1 MKPPATMETAPRA
14 ANRREPLARG
24 KRIVITILVAVLVS
38 VILGFVALTGQLI
51 SMQRHMHEEFS
62 ALRDEMRTEFG
73 GLSDRMTRIETLLRI
88 HYGPPPGS

>member
-24 KRIVITILVAVLVS
+24 KRIVITMLVAVLVS
-38 VILGFVALTGQLI
+38 VILGFVALIGQLI
-51 SMQRHMHEEFS
+51 SMRRHMHEEFS
-62 ALRDEMRTEFG
+62 ALRDEIG
-73 GLSDRMTRIETLLRI
+73 KLSDRMIRIETLLRI